1 MKKKLIFLL
10 LAAMTMTSCAEP
22 AYLEEKAE
30 QLQSELSSL
39 AQDYLSDLSRLEYAI
54 DNLNLASLTYDQ
66 DDLSKDAIEIEIKD
80 DDENR
85 YALHHK
91 EFYDD
96 KTVTMT
102 QGEMYVRANL
112 LTSFL
117 SPLINLTYYSDEQN
131 QMYVHF
137 IDTSILEIAS
147 LLLETYLGASVT
159 YPENGKVHIDLSRLT
174 NDNNLPSFGVRT
186 IFNIIDLMPTPYS
199 YEIAE
204 KTILQFSLSKRF
216 LAIMSAEIEL
226 EAEGKT
232 YKDESQTAFNNRVD
246 TIYENLKDTNL
257 NYFYLDFYYDKNG
270 IEKFYVS
277 IDLSQNITNDNGN
290 YETDMSVDFDTII
303 LNKNEDV
310 TIDIPADLNDYG
322 EISVNL

>member
-1 MKKKLIFLL
+1 MKNKLIFLL
-10 LAAMTMTSCAEP
+10 LAAVTMTSCAEP

-30 QLQSELSSL
+30 QLQNELSSV
-39 AQDYLSDLSRLEYAI
+39 AQNYLSDLARLEYAI
-54 DNLNLASLTYDQ
+54 DNLNLSSLTFDQ
-66 DDLSKDAIEIEIKD
+66 NDLTKDAIEIEIKD
-80 DDENR
+80 EDENR
-85 YALHHK
+85 YTVHHK
-91 EFYDD
+91 EVYDD
-96 KTVTMT
+96 KTISMS
-102 QGEMYVRANL
+102 QGEIYARLSL

-117 SPLINLTYYSDEQN
+117 SPFINLTYYSDEQN

-137 IDTSILEIAS
+137 IDTSVLELTS
-147 LLLETYLGASVT
+147 LLLETYLNATMT
-159 YPENGKVHIDLSRLT
+159 YPENGKVHINLSNIM

-199 YEIAE
+199 YEVKD